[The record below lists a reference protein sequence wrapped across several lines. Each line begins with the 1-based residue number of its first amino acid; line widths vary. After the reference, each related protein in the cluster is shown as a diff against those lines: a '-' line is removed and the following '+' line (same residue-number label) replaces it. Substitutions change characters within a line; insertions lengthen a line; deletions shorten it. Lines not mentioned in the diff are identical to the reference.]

1 MPVWSWSY
9 WNGATVRSAREVAN
23 PEEGRAQ
30 EASASTQLLEIRL
43 HRPALD
49 LVLARLTGE
58 IDLSTAFLLAG
69 LGTEFVR
76 PGITMSVDLRQ
87 VRFLGAAGL
96 AALVG
101 LHDRAKQAGG
111 RLVVVGT
118 RHRQVR
124 VPLQVCGL
132 DELLGPPTVRPPGA
146 PGGKPRSTCL
156 VD

>member
-9 WNGATVRSAREVAN
+9 WNSATVRSAREVAD
-23 PEEGRAQ
+23 PEEGRAPDR
-30 EASASTQLLEIRL
+30 TRLLEIQL
-43 HRPALD
+43 HRPALG

-58 IDLSTAFLLAG
+58 IDLSTAFLVAR

-101 LHDRAKQAGG
+101 LHDRAEQAGG
-111 RLVVVGT
+111 RLLVVGT

-132 DELLGPPTVRPPGA
+132 DELLGPPPVRPPSA
-146 PGGKPRSTCL
+146 PGGKPRNTCL
-156 VD
+156 VE